1 MASKPEIAQIQTRI
15 SEHGSTDF
23 LLDDAIR
30 YRDLFDQ
37 TPVGILEENYSA
49 AKRIIDSLGFENG
62 TQLNQHLS
70 GNPDLVL
77 KIIRSVKIM
86 DINVAALRAYGT
98 DSKEEFTRDQYDFDS
113 WWEPE
118 WASFYIEELVALY
131 DHKLPFEREFVDYSF
146 EQDSSFQDKE
156 LVIRNVTRIVAG
168 CEDNWSRVISTVEDI
183 TDRKKMEAQ
192 LHQAQKME
200 AIGQLTGGLAHDV
213 NNILAIISGNT
224 EILEERIKGSNQQIQ
239 EIFHAVNSGSS
250 LVKQLL
256 SFSRKHHLNSRAID
270 VNELISNLSR
280 LLTRT
285 LGESIDISVDL
296 ENDIWPVETD
306 PSRLENSL
314 LNLVL
319 NSRDAMPGG
328 GKLTIQTSNESI
340 EKPFTN
346 NNYHIT
352 VGDYVVISVID
363 NGRGMSS
370 KELSQVFEPFYTTKD
385 VGEGSGLGL
394 SSVYGFVKQTG
405 GHATIF
411 STENIG
417 TEVRIY
423 LPRSE
428 DTPGFLFVQPTE
440 KTPHSHGETILVLED
455 EKILCE
461 LVSSMLT
468 DLGYKVLVARN
479 GLEALDVLKNN
490 KKVDLLLSDIGLP
503 GRMSGV
509 DVAEEAAKY
518 QPSIKFQFMSGYV
531 QDLYKQYP
539 DIAKYG
545 AVLDKPFRKS
555 ELAQKLRAVLDVQP
569 PNK

>member
-1 MASKPEIAQIQTRI
+1 MASKPEITRIQTKI
-15 SEHGSTDF
+15 SGQEPEGLS
-23 LLDDAIR
+23 LDDTIR

-37 TPVGILEENYSA
+37 TPVGILEENYSI
-49 AKRIIDSLGFENG
+49 AKRIIDSLGAESG
-62 TQLNQHLS
+62 AQLREFLS
-70 GNPDLVL
+70 NDPKLVF
-77 KIIRSVKIM
+77 KIISSVRIT
-86 DINVAALRAYGT
+86 DINAAALRAYGT
-98 DSKEEFTRDQYDFDS
+98 DSKDEFIQDQYDFDS
-113 WWEPE
+113 WWESE
-118 WASFYIEELVALY
+118 WTDFYIDELVALY
-131 DHKLPFEREFVDYSF
+131 DQLLPFEREFTDYSF

-213 NNILAIISGNT
+213 NNILAIISGNA
-224 EILEERIKGSNQQIQ
+224 EILEERMKGSDQHIQ

-256 SFSRKHHLNSRAID
+256 SFSRKHHLDSRAVD
-270 VNELISNLSR
+270 VNELITNLSR

-296 ENDIWPVETD
+296 ANGIWPVETD
-306 PSRLENSL
+306 PSRLENAL

-319 NSRDAMPGG
+319 NSRDAMPSG

-340 EKPFTN
+340 EKPFITN
-346 NNYHIT
+346 NHHIT
-352 VGDYVVISVID
+352 AGEYVVLSVID
-363 NGRGMSS
+363 NGCGMSS
-370 KELSQVFEPFYTTKD
+370 EELAQVFEPFYTTKD
-385 VGEGSGLGL
+385 VGQGSGLGL

-428 DTPGFLFVQPTE
+428 DTPGFLFIQPPE
-440 KTPHSHGETILVLED
+440 ETPQSHGETILVLED

-490 KKVDLLLSDIGLP
+490 EIVDLLLSDIGLP

-509 DVAEEAAKY
+509 DVAEQASKY
-518 QPSIKFQFMSGYV
+518 QPAIKFQFMSGYV

-555 ELAQKLRAVLDVQP
+555 QLAQKIRSVLESQP
-569 PNK
+569 A